1 MYILDFRVE
10 GDLVLVGPRCTSL
23 APAAMLRVQTIW
35 VSLVWLVGAFLYQEI
50 SANVALPPGLVNGVP
65 RNTSLQDKFYLKV
78 LKDKIQREI
87 AKYRGNT
94 SGVRVVQTDPEP
106 DNANEGKVTSHT
118 QFVISHSPGELGK
131 NLLKFTI
138 NKSGEDQAS
147 VVTRVNLWIHVWQ
160 REKKR
165 QARRKRKGKMIRI
178 SVYNNSSKD
187 DKVIAELRTRIQ
199 GTNWFRISLPISLVR
214 NLEMSQNSTIILRV
228 ECKRCNRKTRLM
240 LPQMSKKKCKRN
252 KKRRSK
258 GKKGGKHGRK
268 PKAMGRK
275 RGCGTARNY
284 PPTVSTQRL
293 PFMIIEQR
301 YKSFDR
307 RKRSLSCNPSDLTY
321 RNGTVTSS
329 RCCRMSTYV
338 EFSDMELDDAIVT
351 PGGYDASRCIGRCS
365 RMRRNR
371 NRRRRGRNRN
381 RNRNK
386 RSRGGKSR
394 KGKCRAVETSPLS
407 VWLFDENHDL
417 VRAELQ
423 DLVVRNCD
431 CR

>member
-1 MYILDFRVE
+1 
-10 GDLVLVGPRCTSL
+10 
-23 APAAMLRVQTIW
+23 MLRIHTIW
-35 VSLVWLVGAFLYQEI
+35 VSLVWLVGTLMYQEI
-50 SANVALPPGLVNGVP
+50 SANVALPPGLVNGIP
-65 RNTSLQDKFYLKV
+65 RNTSLQDKFYLEV
-78 LKDKIQREI
+78 LKDKIHREI
-87 AKYRGNT
+87 AKHRGNT
-94 SGVRVVQTDPEP
+94 SGVRVVPSDPEP
-106 DNANEGKVTSHT
+106 ENTREGKVTSHT

-138 NKSGEDQAS
+138 KKSKGDQVS

-160 REKKR
+160 KEKKR

-199 GTNWFRISLPISLVR
+199 STDWFRISLPISLVR
-214 NLEMSQNSTIILRV
+214 NLEMSHNSTIILRV
-228 ECKRCNRKTRLM
+228 ECKRCNKKTRLM
-240 LPQMSKKKCKRN
+240 LPQMPKRKCKKN
-252 KKRRSK
+252 KKRRNK

-268 PKAMGRK
+268 SKAMGRK
-275 RGCGTARNY
+275 RGCGTPRNY

-307 RKRSLSCNPSDLTY
+307 RKRSLSCNPSDLIY
-321 RNGTVTSS
+321 RNGTITSS

-351 PGGYDASRCIGRCS
+351 PGGYEASRCIGRCP

-371 NRRRRGRNRN
+371 NRRRRRGRN

-386 RSRGGKSR
+386 RSRGRKSR

-407 VWLFDENHDL
+407 VWLFNENHDL